1 MTRFMTIDRMQNY
14 FVVVIRAWKDG
25 GASRLLH
32 FGVILTEEELRA
44 SQLRYQVADGFVFE
58 DCGYE
63 STQVYSQ
70 C

>member
-44 SQLRYQVADGFVFE
+44 TQLRYQVVTSLPK
-58 DCGYE
+58 
-63 STQVYSQ
+63 STANVLSTIGGR
-70 C
+70 